1 MSGTMGSALADLKQ
15 EWRHFTHDHPGER
28 FCNHRARMQNKS
40 RAHSIVAGALGV
52 LMLAAGLVFLFIPG
66 PGLPLIVFGLAL
78 VATHSKR
85 LSHDLDRF
93 EPWLRHTG
101 RRIERQWK
109 AMSRL
114 RKALLITA
122 GAIGVVAVVLGTW
135 KWVVAA
141 YIL

>member
-1 MSGTMGSALADLKQ
+1 MGSAVAELKQ
-15 EWRHFTHDHPGER
+15 EWRDFKHDRPGER
-28 FCNHRARMQNKS
+28 FCNHRSRMQKKS

-52 LMLAAGLVFLFIPG
+52 LLLAAGVLFLFIPG

-78 VATHSKR
+78 VATHSDR
-85 LSHDLDRF
+85 LSKSLDRL
-93 EPWLRHTG
+93 EPWLRHGG
-101 RRIERQWK
+101 RRLKYQWR

-114 RKALLITA
+114 RKTLLISA
-122 GAIGVVAVVLGTW
+122 CAIGVSAFLMGTW

>member
-1 MSGTMGSALADLKQ
+1 MGSAVAELKH
-15 EWRHFTHDHPGER
+15 EWRAFKHDRPGER
-28 FCNHRARMQNKS
+28 FRNHRTRMQKKS
-40 RAHSIVAGALGV
+40 RGHSIVAGALGV
-52 LMLAAGLVFLFIPG
+52 LLLAAGVVFLFIPG

-78 VATHSKR
+78 VATHSDR
-85 LSHDLDRF
+85 LSRDLDRF

-101 RRIERQWK
+101 HRAGHRWR

-114 RKALLITA
+114 RKTLLISA
-122 GAIGVVAVVLGTW
+122 CAIGVSAFLVGTW